1 MAIMNTPPNETSRRG
16 HGLGL
21 LGILAGI
28 VLGVCCGVFYGRAMW
43 LASGGPDRELQRLR
57 QTVKQK
63 LVLADQAEA
72 AGDRK
77 EADRLRSHVPVLQ
90 EAIRKTGRDKLEAD
104 RLLFHVGLSFQE
116 DLESGILSEEF
127 RREFENHNAPLA
139 EKVTVR
145 WEEPAGVWRISDGE
159 RTYLIRKVAEPEAS
173 LGIYVEKVLPRV
185 ISQLTRFCGDIF
197 LRMLML
203 IVIPLVVTSM
213 ICGITSLG
221 DIRQM
226 GKVGGWTMFY
236 YVSTCAAAV
245 VLGILLVTIIRP
257 GAETDDTF
265 AYVSES
271 VIEKQDTTVL
281 GTLLEVVRGR
291 EGDEGSGMIPSNI
304 FLAASQSNVLGL
316 ILFCLVFGGALT
328 TLGQRG
334 KPAISFFQAA
344 NDAVMKVV
352 RLIIYFTPVGVFG
365 LIATQIADSGGGRE
379 FYGELIRLGWF
390 VTTVTVGLA
399 IHLVV
404 LCIVLAVFAR
414 RNPLEYIYLLAR
426 ALLTALSTDSS
437 SATLPVTIECVEESG
452 VSERAAD
459 FVLPLGATIN
469 MDGTALYE
477 AVAAI
482 FIAQS
487 VGLHLGGPA
496 LVIVFLT
503 ATLAAIGAPGI
514 PSAGLVTLLIV
525 LTAVGLPAAGIGTI
539 LAIDWFL
546 DRQRTSINVFG
557 DAVGAAVIDRYFG
570 RDTA

>member
-1 MAIMNTPPNETSRRG
+1 MVKTSAEDPAKRG

-21 LGILAGI
+21 LAILAGI
-28 VLGVCCGVFYGRAMW
+28 VLGGCLGVFYGRPMW
-43 LASGGPDRELQRLR
+43 LASGGPQWRLQTLEK
-57 QTVKQK
+57 TVEQKQA
-63 LVLADQAEA
+63 LAAQAEA
-72 AGDRK
+72 RGNKQEAGRLRGQIPIIQK
-77 EADRLRSHVPVLQ
+77 AVHRAEADQRQAEQTDLSRPRHV
-90 EAIRKTGRDKLEAD
+90 
-104 RLLFHVGLSFQE
+104 
-116 DLESGILSEEF
+116 
-127 RREFENHNAPLA
+127 
-139 EKVTVR
+139 
-145 WEEPAGVWRISDGE
+145 
-159 RTYLIRKVAEPEAS
+159 
-173 LGIYVEKVLPRV
+173 
-185 ISQLTRFCGDIF
+185 SQLVRFCGDIF

-221 DIRQM
+221 DVRQI
-226 GKVGGWTMFY
+226 GKVGGWTLFY
-236 YVSTCAAAV
+236 YVSTGAAAV
-245 VLGILLVTIIRP
+245 ILGILLVTIIRP

-265 AYVSES
+265 AYVSQS
-271 VIEKQDTTVL
+271 VIEKQHPTML

-328 TLGQRG
+328 TLGARG
-334 KPAISFFQAA
+334 MPAITFFRAA

-390 VTTVTVGLA
+390 VTTVTLGLA
-399 IHLVV
+399 IHLLV
-404 LCIVLAVFAR
+404 LCLVLAVFAR

-437 SATLPVTIECVEESG
+437 SATLPVTIECVEQSG